1 MNQQIKLFET
11 AGFSRSN
18 PYYIVK
24 QGKINEMAT
33 QNEKQRLE
41 LFKDVAGTRVYDDK
55 RAESMDLIK
64 KAEDSQAKVFIRVL
78 QYN

>member
-1 MNQQIKLFET
+1 M
-11 AGFSRSN
+11 
-18 PYYIVK
+18 K

-55 RAESMDLIK
+55 RAESMELIK
-64 KAEDSQAKVFIRVL
+64 KAEDSQTKVNSSLYSPIVFENSTL
-78 QYN
+78 YGQ